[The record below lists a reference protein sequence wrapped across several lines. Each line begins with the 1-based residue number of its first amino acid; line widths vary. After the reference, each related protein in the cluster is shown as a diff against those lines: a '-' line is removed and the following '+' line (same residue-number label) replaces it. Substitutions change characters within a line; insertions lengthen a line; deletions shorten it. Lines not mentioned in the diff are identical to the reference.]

1 VNSNHSSGKPSLFL
15 QDVIFIGA
23 VYCKRRN
30 QSTAVAAAAAA
41 ACPKGMCFRCL
52 TLYYYYLSGTVV
64 GNSES
69 VLEFYRNLFQKD
81 VYILKLQ

>member
-1 VNSNHSSGKPSLFL
+1 MNSDHNSGKPSLFL
-15 QDVIFIGA
+15 QDVLFIGA

-30 QSTAVAAAAAA
+30 QSTAAAP
-41 ACPKGMCFRCL
+41 CPKGMCFRCL

-64 GNSES
+64 GSSES

-81 VYILKLQ
+81 VYIFKLQ